1 MWQLIRSCFMPDL
14 SSPSS
19 TPQPENSAERS
30 SESAS
35 TPSENVIAES
45 EGSQSTASQS
55 TAPETSPL
63 LARLPPLFDL
73 GQIVATPGALEALR
87 DAMVEPEEL
96 FNRHQRGDWGDLCAE
111 DREVNRKALFFGDR
125 LLSSYALP
133 DTGETVWILTEWDR
147 SVTTMLLPKEY

>member
-1 MWQLIRSCFMPDL
+1 MPDVS

-19 TPQPENSAERS
+19 APRPENSAESS
-30 SESAS
+30 SESVG
-35 TPSENVIAES
+35 TPSESA
-45 EGSQSTASQS
+45 ASQS
-55 TAPETSPL
+55 TTPETSPL
-63 LARLPPLFDL
+63 PARLPPLFDL

-87 DAMVEPEEL
+87 DALVEPEDL

-125 LLSSYALP
+125 LLSSYTLP
-133 DTGETVWILTEWDR
+133 DSGETIWILTEWDR